1 MSEDPW
7 QDIVARLATGR
18 VGTDHHQR
26 LANQRAVLASLVD
39 SPPLLRELE
48 DHQVLRAWRP
58 DDSSHQPR
66 LLALEAELGIDLV
79 HQLVRGR
86 LDALPGIELGD
97 ALLESLAQDRPLLL
111 FQRLP
116 DDVLDALTVSRADTL
131 LREGLEVVRKLG

>member
-1 MSEDPW
+1 M
-7 QDIVARLATGR
+7 
-18 VGTDHHQR
+18 
-26 LANQRAVLASLVD
+26 
-39 SPPLLRELE
+39 
-48 DHQVLRAWRP
+48 LRAWRP